1 MKPLRLFEPIP
12 KRVHDRIVE
21 RAQRYNEFIEQQ
33 RRISQS
39 TDYFVEPLRIKD
51 IDFMSPLEHW
61 KGLQE
66 LNPVLAYIVKRIY
79 QPEPEEN
86 LVMMLNGEQGS
97 GKSFSSMEL
106 GYLTDDEFDIDSICF
121 SLKEFKECIEQG
133 KKTIVLDDLE
143 SFANSRESMT
153 KLNRW
158 LSKYFDMIRFRR
170 NFIIMTSPAFE
181 SVEKTLR
188 ERTHIQGITK
198 GINSANRTTIVKF
211 FFLQVSP
218 ITGKLYRHLPIFF
231 DNKMN
236 AFRRIQDIRI
246 KEPPKDLIKAYK
258 EKKEYMFNK
267 LGNQLNRIEVEDK
280 KTKIERPKYQKISDD
295 YIAGM
300 SIKEL
305 AAKYGFSENTTRKF
319 LDYARDKG
327 YLQRS
332 FKKSEELNNSDA

>member
-33 RRISQS
+33 RRMSQS

-133 KKTIVLDDLE
+133 KD
-143 SFANSRESMT
+143 
-153 KLNRW
+153 
-158 LSKYFDMIRFRR
+158 
-170 NFIIMTSPAFE
+170 
-181 SVEKTLR
+181 
-188 ERTHIQGITK
+188 
-198 GINSANRTTIVKF
+198 
-211 FFLQVSP
+211 
-218 ITGKLYRHLPIFF
+218 
-231 DNKMN
+231 
-236 AFRRIQDIRI
+236 
-246 KEPPKDLIKAYK
+246 
-258 EKKEYMFNK
+258 
-267 LGNQLNRIEVEDK
+267 
-280 KTKIERPKYQKISDD
+280 
-295 YIAGM
+295 
-300 SIKEL
+300 
-305 AAKYGFSENTTRKF
+305 
-319 LDYARDKG
+319 
-327 YLQRS
+327 
-332 FKKSEELNNSDA
+332 